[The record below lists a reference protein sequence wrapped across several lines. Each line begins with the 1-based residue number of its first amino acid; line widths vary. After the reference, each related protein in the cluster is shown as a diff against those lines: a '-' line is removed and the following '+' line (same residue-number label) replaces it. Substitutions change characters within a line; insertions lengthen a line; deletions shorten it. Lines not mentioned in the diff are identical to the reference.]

1 MFSLSYLF
9 ITSSINSDKLKIFP
23 KDTYEKEKLDTML
36 NVPMDWISKFD
47 EEMQNSGFSE
57 YKDHRLVDKM
67 TDREREL
74 FVVVRSIGNKQ
85 ITFLLDA
92 ISKLLK
98 KEDGHDYRDS
108 KNKAEAHKKKK
119 FSVSIA
125 GLNNQI
131 NRLNELDPTK
141 DTAIY
146 TKQQLSTIIDDLT
159 DILIDL
165 KIETGVDV

>member
-1 MFSLSYLF
+1 
-9 ITSSINSDKLKIFP
+9 
-23 KDTYEKEKLDTML
+23 
-36 NVPMDWISKFD
+36 
-47 EEMQNSGFSE
+47 
-57 YKDHRLVDKM
+57 M
-67 TDREREL
+67 TQRD
-74 FVVVRSIGNKQ
+74 
-85 ITFLLDA
+85 
-92 ISKLLK
+92 
-98 KEDGHDYRDS
+98 DGHDYRDS
-108 KNKAEAHKKKK
+108 KNKAMAHEKKTNQQTYG
-119 FSVSIA
+119 VALA